1 MGKVISRL
9 QKERSKLQTAHKLL
23 PLLLKLGLVLPIQQ
37 KIVHV
42 LEDVELAVHATVTI
56 CENVLESRAVA
67 HTLGHYR
74 E

>member
-9 QKERSKLQTAHKLL
+9 QKERSKLQKLL
-23 PLLLKLGLVLPIQQ
+23 LLLLKLGLVLPIQQ